1 MRPIIAVKRSWQLLL
16 VAGCVLAGRPASAQD
31 ALRSAL
37 SLAPVISPTQT
48 APVNL
53 TPDRPHLGPV
63 QLTLGAYTGLE
74 LNDNIVTTEF
84 NPLSDLLLRAG
95 LNLGFDWPVTTQSEL
110 RFGSSFGY
118 LHYLSHSQY
127 DHLEVAPT
135 SALSWAIG
143 FDDGS
148 ITFFDQFS
156 YSQQVLA
163 QSALVGLAFFPLF
176 NNTVGTRVDW
186 LPGRWALEEGY
197 SHNESFSDSS
207 QFQDPDS
214 SSEYFFARGGW
225 RFAENTQAG
234 LEASSSLSSYQL
246 SYQPGNYSFS
256 FGPYL
261 DWQMTQSLHASLR
274 GGPVIYVFDST
285 PTAPGSTL
293 DAYYLGLNV
302 SQNLTQY
309 LSHQLNIQRD
319 VRQGLNL
326 GSSYIQELV
335 ASYSVSY
342 ALTQKIGLSAGF
354 TYEQGTQPLENLVN
368 LFPFGSFI
376 VVSTENYDRYGAAL
390 TATWRATDRL
400 SAALAYNHWLRDSN
414 FRGNGY
420 SVNSLSLNLNYSF

>member
-1 MRPIIAVKRSWQLLL
+1 MNFVKSPGAFL
-16 VAGCVLAGRPASAQD
+16 LAGFLLAQATRGQD

-37 SLAPVISPTQT
+37 SLSPVISPTQT

-95 LNLGFDWPVTTQSEL
+95 LDLGFDWPLTTQSEL

-118 LHYLSHSQY
+118 VHYLNYSQY

-148 ITFFDQFS
+148 MTFFDQFS

-163 QSALVGLAFFPLF
+163 ESALVGLAFFPLF
-176 NNTVGTRVDW
+176 NNTVGTRLDW
-186 LPGRWALEEGY
+186 LPGEWALEAGY
-197 SHNESFSDSS
+197 SHNDSFSDST
-207 QFQDPDS
+207 QFQYLNG
-214 SSEYFFARGGW
+214 SSEYFFARGGR
-225 RFAENTQAG
+225 RFAEGTQAG

-246 SYQPGNYSFS
+246 SYQPANYSFS

-261 DWQMTQSLHASLR
+261 DWQITQNLHASLR

-285 PTAPGSTL
+285 PTAPGNTL
-293 DAYYLGLNV
+293 DAYYLGFSV
-302 SQNLTQY
+302 SHNLTQY

-326 GSSYIQELV
+326 GSSYIQELS
-335 ASYSVSY
+335 ANYSFSY
-342 ALTQKIGLSAGF
+342 ALTQRIGVSASF

-368 LFPFGSFI
+368 VFPFGYFI
-376 VVSTENYDRYGAAL
+376 AVSTENYDRYGAGL

-400 SAALAYNHWLRDSN
+400 SATLGYSHWLRDSN
-414 FRGNGY
+414 FKGNGY
-420 SVNSLSLNLNYSF
+420 SVDSLSLNLRFAF